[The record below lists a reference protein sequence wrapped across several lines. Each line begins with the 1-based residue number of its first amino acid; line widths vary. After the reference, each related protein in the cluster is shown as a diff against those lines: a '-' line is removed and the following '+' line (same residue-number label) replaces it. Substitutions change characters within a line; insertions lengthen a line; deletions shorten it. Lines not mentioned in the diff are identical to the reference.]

1 MADKWYNTIFSS
13 KAAPVSLPLDSP
25 QLAQYLTGNNVAGQ
39 PVNQEQAM
47 RLSTVYACTKILSE
61 TISTLPVHL
70 YRRVGD
76 KNEMHNSAPLHDLM
90 LHSPNDF
97 QTGPEFFQY
106 VMMCLLM
113 EGNFYGYVNRT
124 SSGKVVEILPLQP
137 ENVTIRQDQQF
148 NIIYQVQFD
157 NGKQDILDNNQ
168 ILHIKGM
175 SLDGV
180 RGISPIKY
188 NAEAIGSSMAAR
200 DYASNVFGNDATPR
214 GILGTDGILS
224 DDAYTNIRESWNSSH
239 QGVQNSH
246 RIAILEQGLKFTPLS
261 MSPADVQLLDARKY
275 SRTEICGMYRVPP
288 HMVADLERATFSNIE
303 HQDLQFYKSTILPYL
318 TLIEA
323 RLNKTLLGVNT
334 QHFKFDVGGL
344 LRSDLTTRVN
354 AYKELI
360 ACGVMSPNE
369 ARDRLDMNPREGGDE
384 FITQT
389 NNLQFDNQNE
399 EPAEPNKETE

>member
-1 MADKWYNTIFSS
+1 MAWYENIFNS
-13 KAAPVSLPLDSP
+13 KAAPVSLPLDQP
-25 QLAQYLTGNNVAGQ
+25 QLAQYLTGSNVAGR

-61 TISTLPVHL
+61 TVSTLPVHL
-70 YRRVGD
+70 YRKIGE
-76 KNEMHNSAPLHDLM
+76 KQELHTAAPLHDLM
-90 LHSPNDF
+90 LNNPNEF
-97 QTGPEFFQY
+97 MTGPEFMQY
-106 VMMCLLM
+106 VMMCLLIN
-113 EGNFYGYVNRT
+113 GNFYGYVNRT

-157 NGKQDILDNNQ
+157 NGRQDILDNNQ

-180 RGISPIKY
+180 RGVSPIKY
-188 NAEAIGSSMAAR
+188 NSEAIGSAMAAR

-224 DDAYTNIRESWNSSH
+224 DEAYANIRQSWQASH
-239 QGVQNSH
+239 QGVDNAH

-275 SRTEICGMYRVPP
+275 SRTEVCGMFRVPP

-303 HQDLQFYKSTILPYL
+303 HQDLQFYKATILPYL
-318 TLIEA
+318 TSIEA

-334 QHFKFDVGGL
+334 QCFKFDVGNL

-369 ARDRLDMNPREGGDE
+369 AREKLDMNPREGGDE
-384 FITQT
+384 FITQS
-389 NNLQFDNQNE
+389 NNLQFGNQNE
-399 EPAEPNKETE
+399 ESAEPKKENY

>member
-1 MADKWYNTIFSS
+1 MAKWYENIFSS

-25 QLAQYLTGNNVAGQ
+25 QLAQYLTGTNVAGQ
-39 PVNQEQAM
+39 PVTKEQAM
-47 RLSTVYACTKILSE
+47 RLSTVYSCTKILSE
-61 TISTLPVHL
+61 TISTLPVNL
-70 YRRVGD
+70 YREVG
-76 KNEMHNSAPLHDLM
+76 ERSELHRTAPLHDLI
-90 LHSPNDF
+90 LRSPNEF

-106 VMMCLLM
+106 VMVCLLM

-124 SSGKVVEILPLQP
+124 SSGKVIEILPLQP
-137 ENVTIRQDQQF
+137 ENVIIKQDQQF
-148 NIIYQVQFD
+148 NVVYQIQFA
-157 NGKQDILDNNQ
+157 NGKQDILDSNQ

-180 RGISPIKY
+180 RGVSPIKY

-224 DDAYTNIRESWNSSH
+224 DEAYANIRESWQASH
-239 QGVQNSH
+239 QGVQNAH

-275 SRTEICGMYRVPP
+275 SRTEICGMFRVPP

-303 HQDLQFYKSTILPYL
+303 HQDLQFYKATILPYL
-318 TLIEA
+318 TSIEA
-323 RLNKTLLGVNT
+323 RLNKTLLSVNT
-334 QHFKFDVGGL
+334 QHFKFDVSNL

-369 ARDRLDMNPREGGDE
+369 ARDRLDMNAREGGDE
-384 FITQT
+384 FISQT
-389 NNLQFDNQNE
+389 NNLQFNNQNE
-399 EPAEPNKETE
+399 ETVEPKQAEE

>member
-1 MADKWYNTIFSS
+1 MAWYNNIFNQ

-25 QLAQYLTGNNVAGQ
+25 QLAQYLVGKNVAGQ
-39 PVNQEQAM
+39 TVNQEQAM
-47 RLSTVYACTKILSE
+47 RLSTVYACSKILSE

-76 KNEMHNSAPLHDLM
+76 KSEMHAAAPLHDLI

-157 NGKQDILDNNQ
+157 NGKQDVLDNNQ

-214 GILGTDGILS
+214 GILGTDGILT
-224 DDAYTNIRESWNSSH
+224 DDAYENIRQSWQASH
-239 QGVQNSH
+239 QGVQNAH

-275 SRTEICGMYRVPP
+275 SRTEICGMFRVPP

-303 HQDLQFYKSTILPYL
+303 HQDLQFYKATILPYL
-318 TLIEA
+318 TNIEA
-323 RLNKTLLGVNT
+323 RLNKTLLGVHT

-369 ARDRLDMNPREGGDE
+369 ARDRLDMNPREGGDD
-384 FITQT
+384 FITQS
-389 NNLQFDNQNE
+389 NNLQFENQNE
-399 EPAEPNKETE
+399 EAAKPKKED

>member
-1 MADKWYNTIFSS
+1 MANKWYNNIFSL

-39 PVNQEQAM
+39 TVNQEQAM

-70 YRRVGD
+70 YRDVGD
-76 KNEMHNSAPLHDLM
+76 KSEMHRTAPLHDLL
-90 LHSPNDF
+90 LHNPNDF

-106 VMMCLLM
+106 VMMCLLL

-137 ENVTIRQDQQF
+137 ENVTIKQDQQF

-157 NGKQDILDNNQ
+157 NGKQDILNNNQ

-224 DDAYTNIRESWNSSH
+224 DDAYTNIRESWNASH
-239 QGVQNSH
+239 QGVSNSH

-275 SRTEICGMYRVPP
+275 SRTEICGMFRVPP

-303 HQDLQFYKSTILPYL
+303 HQDLQFYKATILPYL
-318 TLIEA
+318 TSIES

-334 QHFKFDVGGL
+334 QHFKFDVGSL

-369 ARDRLDMNPREGGDE
+369 ARNRLDMNPREGGDE

-389 NNLQFDNQNE
+389 NNLQFGNQNE
-399 EPAEPNKETE
+399 EIAKPKKETE